1 MIDKHAKIWKSMLMN
16 KVVRTIQIPEALDA
30 ELRLRAE
37 ASGIELAQLV
47 EVALG
52 RYLEDIDDVN
62 EDERRWA
69 QYELDGKSIP
79 GDDIK
84 SWIESWGKPDERP
97 TPKP

>member
-1 MIDKHAKIWKSMLMN
+1 MAMN

-30 ELRLRAE
+30 ELRQRAE

-52 RYLEDIDDVN
+52 RYLDDIDDVS

-79 GDDIK
+79 GDAIK
-84 SWIESWGKPDERP
+84 VWIESWGKADERP
-97 TPKP
+97 IPKP

>member
-1 MIDKHAKIWKSMLMN
+1 MN

-30 ELRLRAE
+30 ELRQRAE

-52 RYLEDIDDVN
+52 RYLDDIDDVS

-79 GDDIK
+79 GDAIK
-84 SWIESWGKPDERP
+84 VWIESWGKADERP
-97 TPKP
+97 IPKP